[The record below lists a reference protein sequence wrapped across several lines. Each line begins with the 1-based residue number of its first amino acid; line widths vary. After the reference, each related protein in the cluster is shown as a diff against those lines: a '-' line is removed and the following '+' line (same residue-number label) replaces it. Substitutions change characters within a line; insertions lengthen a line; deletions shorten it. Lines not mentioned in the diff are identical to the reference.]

1 MCKINVDVVDRASSK
16 GTVAAIYRS
25 SQGHFITASA
35 MVVPN
40 ITNPETLEAMA
51 CLKALVLVESVDRS

>member
-1 MCKINVDVVDRASSK
+1 M
-16 GTVAAIYRS
+16 AAVCQS